1 MIGMV
6 HHLTENECKATFSAL
21 QNKLSN
27 DGNLLICNR
36 LYNVEYPFFEEAHA
50 MLRKYKGTKGEYYVS
65 LLEQSGFVVSSVSVH
80 EYPASLSLDWWITMI
95 RNRFWSVFSKF
106 DDEQLEKGIDEIIDK
121 FGKSDVVTF
130 LDKIVV
136 IVVHKK

>member
-1 MIGMV
+1 MKEVV
-6 HHLTENECKATFSAL
+6 HHLTENELKATFSAL
-21 QNKLSN
+21 KNKLSN

-36 LYNVEYPFFEEAHA
+36 PYDVEYPFFEEVHA
-50 MLRKYKGTKGEYYVS
+50 ILRNNMRTKKEYYVS

-80 EYPASLSLDWWITMI
+80 EYPVSLSMDWWITMI
-95 RNRFWSVFSKF
+95 RNRFWSMFSKF
-106 DDEQLEKGIDEIIDK
+106 DDEQLEKGIEEIIDK
-121 FGKSDVVTF
+121 FGKSGVVTF